1 MQLLTLYTPAPR
13 PHAEPPNQEGGVLV
27 MAGRPVEDRYVI
39 PS

>member
-1 MQLLTLYTPAPR
+1 MQFLTFYTRGPR
-13 PHAEPPNQEGGVLV
+13 PHAGPPNQECGVLV

>member
-1 MQLLTLYTPAPR
+1 MQVLTFYKPASR
-13 PHAEPPNQEGGVLV
+13 PHAGPPNQESRVLV